1 MSDRAVFLDRDGV
14 LNEIVERDG
23 KPASPRVPAELRIVE
38 GAGEAL
44 ERLAAAGFRLFVV
57 TNQPDVARG
66 LMAPEALD
74 AIHADV
80 ARALPVEEI
89 AACRH
94 DNADNCDC
102 RKPKP
107 GLVTGLAARHRID
120 LSRSW
125 MVGDQDRDV
134 ACGAAAGVRTVLLA
148 RTYNGGAKA
157 GADLLADTLSQAVDG
172 ILAAT
177 LNTSVGA

>member
-1 MSDRAVFLDRDGV
+1 MYKR
-14 LNEIVERDG
+14 
-23 KPASPRVPAELRIVE
+23 
-38 GAGEAL
+38 
-44 ERLAAAGFRLFVV
+44 
-57 TNQPDVARG
+57 Q
-66 LMAPEALD
+66 
-74 AIHADV
+74 
-80 ARALPVEEI
+80 
-89 AACRH
+89 
-94 DNADNCDC
+94 
-102 RKPKP
+102 
-107 GLVTGLAARHRID
+107 VTGLAARHRID